1 MLIYLLLSISII
13 LTILD
18 NCYSLSWFLFIFIL
32 FYVKSRITS
41 KIRKFVRM
49 HNQKLELQ
57 DELKRQV
64 MIFVWIQSIHMIWRA
79 LFSQIHSFFNF
90 LGVIF
95 VFNLIVLYVDHR
107 SDFKGSEISFSQTFL
122 ELVLMRKI

>member
-18 NCYSLSWFLFIFIL
+18 NCYSLSWFFIFIFFIL
-32 FYVKSRITS
+32 C
-41 KIRKFVRM
+41 KIQNYFKNKEVCSNAQSEIGVARWTKEASYDICMNSINSYDLTRFV
-49 HNQKLELQ
+49 
-57 DELKRQV
+57 
-64 MIFVWIQSIHMIWRA
+64 
-79 LFSQIHSFFNF
+79 FSDTFFFNF